1 MSSKNVYEKFKE
13 LNKNNVITCTE
24 QDLQEFIM
32 YGLILQTGE
41 DYVTRDNKKL
51 NVDLIKNKELKFNL
65 NFQNLIQVSNEIH
78 KQQGIKKVY
87 FMSSR
92 CYNKYKQEGLILN
105 KDNKEYYRL
114 FDKDLWLVYIL

>member
-65 NFQNLIQVSNEIH
+65 NFQNLIQVSNEIY
-78 KQQGIKKVY
+78 KQQRIKKVY

>member
-65 NFQNLIQVSNEIH
+65 NFQNLIQVSNKIY

-92 CYNKYKQEGLILN
+92 CYNMYKQQGLIIN

-114 FDKDLWLVYIL
+114 FDKELCLVYIL

>member
-65 NFQNLIQVSNEIH
+65 NFQNLIQVSNEIY
-78 KQQGIKKVY
+78 KQQRIKKVY

-114 FDKDLWLVYIL
+114 FFFFLWLVYIL

>member
-65 NFQNLIQVSNEIH
+65 NFQNLIQVSNKIY
-78 KQQGIKKVY
+78 KQQEIKKVY

-92 CYNKYKQEGLILN
+92 CYNMYKQQGLIIN

-114 FDKDLWLVYIL
+114 FDKDLWLVHIL

>member
-1 MSSKNVYEKFKE
+1 
-13 LNKNNVITCTE
+13 
-24 QDLQEFIM
+24 M

-65 NFQNLIQVSNEIH
+65 NFQNLIQVSNKIY
-78 KQQGIKKVY
+78 KQQEIKKVY

-92 CYNKYKQEGLILN
+92 CYNMYKQQGLIIN

>member
-65 NFQNLIQVSNEIH
+65 NFQNLVQVSNKIY
-78 KQQGIKKVY
+78 KQQEIKKVY

-92 CYNKYKQEGLILN
+92 CYNMYKQQGLIIN

>member
-65 NFQNLIQVSNEIH
+65 NFQNLIQVSNKIY
-78 KQQGIKKVY
+78 KQQEIKKVY

-92 CYNKYKQEGLILN
+92 CYNMYKQQGLIIN